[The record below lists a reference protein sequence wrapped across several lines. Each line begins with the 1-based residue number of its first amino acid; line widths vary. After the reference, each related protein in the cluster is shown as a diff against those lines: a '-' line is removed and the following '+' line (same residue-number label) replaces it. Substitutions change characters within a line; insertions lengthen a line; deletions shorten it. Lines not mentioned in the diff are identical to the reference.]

1 MSVPVG
7 LLDALT
13 ELVLTGAAAA
23 IATLSPDLPRRL
35 KADRSPVTAADE
47 ASEAAI
53 LDGLAR
59 LLPGVPVVSE
69 EASEHAAPPD
79 PGSHFLLLD
88 PLDGTRELLAGRD
101 EYTINLALVQDGAP
115 VLGVV
120 GAPALGFVWRGM
132 PGHGAERLAVAG
144 AAHLRDARRR
154 EPIRCRP
161 HPPRQP
167 VAVVSRSH
175 LDADTRAFVDQL
187 PDAVLQESGSALK
200 FCRIAEGAA
209 DVYPRLAPTREWDIA
224 AGHAVVAA
232 AGGVVLRP
240 DGAPLRY
247 GGREHGFVVPSFIAW
262 GERAWAAQLGRA
274 QDV

>member
-1 MSVPVG
+1 MDTE

-13 ELVLTGAAAA
+13 ELVLAGAAAA
-23 IATLSPDLPRRL
+23 SATLSPALPHRL

-69 EASEHAAPPD
+69 EASEKAAPPD

-101 EYTINLALVQDGAP
+101 EYTINLALVQDGTP

-120 GAPALGFVWRGM
+120 GAPALGLIWRGIR
-132 PGHGAERLAVAG
+132 GYGAERLAVAAG
-144 AAHLRDARRR
+144 AHPRDAIRR
-154 EPIRCRP
+154 EPIRCRAQ
-161 HPPRQP
+161 PRQP

-175 LDADTRAFVDQL
+175 LDPDTRAFVEAL

-200 FCRIAEGAA
+200 FCRVAEGAA
-209 DVYPRLAPTREWDIA
+209 DLYPRLAPTREWDIA

-232 AGGVVLRP
+232 AGGAVLTRE
-240 DGAPLRY
+240 GAPLRY
-247 GGREHGFVVPSFIAW
+247 GRREQAFIVPAFIAW
-262 GERAWAAQLGRA
+262 GDPAWAVAPTKG
-274 QDV
+274 